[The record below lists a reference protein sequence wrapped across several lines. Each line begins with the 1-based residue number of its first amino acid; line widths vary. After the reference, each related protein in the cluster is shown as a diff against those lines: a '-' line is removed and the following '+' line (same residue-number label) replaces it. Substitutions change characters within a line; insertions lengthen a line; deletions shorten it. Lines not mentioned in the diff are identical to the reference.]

1 MKYQFTHLND
11 VNTVHFDFW
20 KAAGT
25 CHIDG
30 NSSLEILWWAFLKKR
45 GIKVVFITRL
55 CFIYPRQRDNC
66 KNPTLAREE
75 AAGKSQLCNA
85 AEKKSKDRGGRD
97 TTQDGQKYVKACF
110 SFFSHSSYA
119 GVT

>member
-30 NSSLEILWWAFLKKR
+30 NSSLEILWWAFLKKEELKLFSLL
-45 GIKVVFITRL
+45 GFVSFI
-55 CFIYPRQRDNC
+55 Q
-66 KNPTLAREE
+66 
-75 AAGKSQLCNA
+75 GK
-85 AEKKSKDRGGRD
+85 E
-97 TTQDGQKYVKACF
+97 TTAKIL
-110 SFFSHSSYA
+110 H
-119 GVT
+119 